1 MSEKVDTTA
10 ECPAEAMLKS
20 LSGKWKPQ
28 ILRLADEGT
37 LRFNSIMKVLQ
48 GANKQSVS
56 VALKELEEEGILSKT
71 IVSQKPLHIEYSLT
85 DKGRGVIP
93 LLLNL
98 GGFAQEHWSAK
109 DDK

>member
-1 MSEKVDTTA
+1 MTDKVNETA

-28 ILRLADEGT
+28 ILRLANDGS

-56 VALKELEEEGILSKT
+56 VALKELEEEGILAKT
-71 IVSQKPLHIEYSLT
+71 VVSQKPLHIEYSLT
-85 DKGRGVIP
+85 EKGRGIIP
-93 LLLNL
+93 LLVNF
-98 GGFAQEHWSAK
+98 GGFAQEYGSK
-109 DDK
+109 